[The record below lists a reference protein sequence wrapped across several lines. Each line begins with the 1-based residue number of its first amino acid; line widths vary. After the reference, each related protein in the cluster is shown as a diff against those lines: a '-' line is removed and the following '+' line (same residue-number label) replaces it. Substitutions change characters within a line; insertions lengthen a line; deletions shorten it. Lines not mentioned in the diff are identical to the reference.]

1 MSKVTSKVTWSEAD
15 QLFVGTGGS
24 GGKTVMDIPSPDR
37 EMRGPGPKELTL
49 ISLGGCS
56 GVNLVSMLKKMRQEV
71 TRVEM
76 DFSADVATT
85 NPAVFTHIDVTYQ
98 VYGKGVDPTRVQKA
112 LDHIEEKYCG
122 VLHMLN
128 KTATVAFTFE
138 VIEES

>member
-1 MSKVTSKVTWSEAD
+1 MSKVTSKVSWSAED
-15 QLFVGTGGS
+15 QLFVGVGGS

-56 GVNLVSMLKKMRQEV
+56 GVNLVNMLKKMRQDV

-76 DFSADVATT
+76 EFGADVAET
-85 NPAVFTHIDVTYQ
+85 NPAVFTHISTVYK
-98 VYGKGVDPTRVQKA
+98 VYGRGIDPTRVQKA

-128 KTATVAFTFE
+128 KTATVDFTFE

>member
-1 MSKVTSKVTWSEAD
+1 MAKVTSKVTWSEED
-15 QLFVGTGGS
+15 QLFVGVGGS

-56 GVNLVSMLKKMRQEV
+56 GINLVNMLKKMRQQV

-76 DFSADVATT
+76 DFSADVAPE
-85 NPAVFTHIDVTYQ
+85 NPAVFTHITVKYE
-98 VYGKGVDPTRVQKA
+98 VYGKGIDPTRVQKA

-128 KTATVAFTFE
+128 KTATVDVTFE